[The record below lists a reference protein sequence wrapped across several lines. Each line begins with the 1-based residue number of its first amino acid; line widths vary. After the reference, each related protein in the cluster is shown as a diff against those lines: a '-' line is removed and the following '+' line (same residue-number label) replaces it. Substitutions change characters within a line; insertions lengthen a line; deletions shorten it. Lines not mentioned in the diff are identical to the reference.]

1 MAAES
6 TPEPAVPLLQQVME
20 MLEKHSGLHM
30 SFDDLTGMLTGMHND
45 VTSMK
50 LDFDHQVH
58 SCSFCNLAKSSEQGL
73 RDCQRNKLAANR
85 VVLRRRGGLEG
96 FCHLGLLDLA
106 EPLIYQERILGIFYY
121 GSVVV
126 RGQEKLARQRIRRYC
141 SRLALDPKPY
151 FKALEKMPVI
161 DPKLIPQHRQALRT
175 VVALAHH
182 LCESGSIRADI
193 YKTKKLKLP
202 YMDPEEVP
210 FIVKET
216 MRYATSHLHEAFIVK
231 DLASHLRC
239 HPDFLSRKFKQYTGL
254 ELSSY
259 VLQIRIARAKQL
271 LDNPKIGI
279 EDAAEQSGFSDR
291 GHFSKVF
298 RRLTGQTP
306 GQYKKNRAPEF
317 PGKLTAPSPSPTASA
332 GSRFADKT

>member
-1 MAAES
+1 LEKKAVES
-6 TPEPAVPLLQQVME
+6 SANPAPPLLQRVME
-20 MLEKHSGLHM
+20 VLEKSSGLHM

-58 SCSFCNLAKSSEQGL
+58 SCSFCSFAKGTEQGL
-73 RDCQRNKLAANR
+73 RDCQRNKVAVNR
-85 VVLRRRGGLEG
+85 TVLRRRGHLHG
-96 FCHLGLLDLA
+96 FCHLGLLDLV
-106 EPLIYQERILGIFYY
+106 EPLIYQERILGVFYY

-126 RGQEKLARQRIRRYC
+126 RGKEKLARDRIRQYC
-141 SRLALDPKPY
+141 SRLDLVPMPYLMAL
-151 FKALEKMPVI
+151 AQLPVI
-161 DPKLIPQHRQALRT
+161 DAKSIPQHQESLRA

-182 LCESGSIRADI
+182 LCSSGSIRADI

-202 YMDPEEVP
+202 YLDPEEVP
-210 FIVKET
+210 YIVKET
-216 MRYATSHLHEAFIVK
+216 MRYATAHLHESFIVK
-231 DLASHLRC
+231 DLATHLRC

-254 ELSSY
+254 ELSAY
-259 VLQIRIARAKQL
+259 LLQIRIARAKQL

-306 GQYKKNRAPEF
+306 GEYKRNLSNKIP
-317 PGKLTAPSPSPTASA
+317 
-332 GSRFADKT
+332 

>member
-1 MAAES
+1 MAERA
-6 TPEPAVPLLQQVME
+6 
-20 MLEKHSGLHM
+20 SGLHL
-30 SFDDLTGMLTGMHND
+30 SFDDLTGMHTGMHND
-45 VTSMK
+45 VSSMK

-58 SCSFCNLAKSSEQGL
+58 SCSFCNFAKSTERGL
-73 RDCQRNKLAANR
+73 SDCQRNKMAVNRLVIRKRGDLA
-85 VVLRRRGGLEG
+85 G

-106 EPLIYQERILGIFYY
+106 EPLIHQGRVLGVFFY

-126 RGQEKLARQRIRRYC
+126 REKEKAARQRIRRYC
-141 SRLALDPKPY
+141 VRWGLDPKPY
-151 FKALEKMPVI
+151 YVALEKLPMI
-161 DPKLIPQHRQALRT
+161 EEKSIPEHRASLRT
-175 VVALAHH
+175 VVALARHF
-182 LCESGSIRADI
+182 CESGSIRAEI
-193 YKTKKLKLP
+193 FKTKKLKLP

-216 MRYATSHLHEAFIVK
+216 MRYATTHLHETFIVK

-259 VLQIRIARAKQL
+259 LLQIRIGRAKQL

-298 RRLTGQTP
+298 RRMTGVTP
-306 GQYKKNRAPEF
+306 GQYKKSQGA
-317 PGKLTAPSPSPTASA
+317 KVA
-332 GSRFADKT
+332 